1 MKPLNRKDMNKK
13 ILFLA
18 SLLTLSL
25 TFPVN
30 AQAQCGIEN
39 KAFKSGEFLSYDLYF
54 NWQFVWVK
62 VGTASMST
70 VQSRYKGQNAYRAS
84 LITRGNSK
92 LDNMFVMRDT
102 LVSYSSLDLSPLYY
116 RKGAKEGNRYY
127 VDEIWFSYPN
137 GQCHLKQHE
146 ITSKGESLWHQMTP
160 GKCVY
165 DMMSIYLRAR
175 NFDAAQLRQ
184 GQKITLPIAD
194 AKHLQNTWLVYQG
207 KETIEMKNSSNK
219 YRCLV
224 LSFMERED
232 GEEKEI
238 IRFFVTDDQNHVPV
252 RLDMFLRFGSA
263 KAYLTGMKG
272 VRSPLTS
279 KVK

>member
-1 MKPLNRKDMNKK
+1 MNKI
-13 ILFLA
+13 IL
-18 SLLTLSL
+18 SVIGCLLTLSL

-30 AQAQCGIEN
+30 SQAQCGIEN

-70 VQSRYKGQNAYRAS
+70 VQSRYKGQDAYRAS

-102 LVSYSSLDLSPLYY
+102 LVSYSTLDLSPLYY
-116 RKGAKEGNRYY
+116 RKGAKEGDRYY
-127 VDEIWFSYPN
+127 VDEIWYSYPN
-137 GQCHLKQHE
+137 NQCHLRQHE
-146 ITSKGESLWHQMTP
+146 ITSKGQSLYHQLNP

-175 NFDAAQLRQ
+175 NFDGSTLKK

-194 AKHLQNTWLVYQG
+194 AKHLQDTWLVYQG

-238 IRFFVTDDQNHVPV
+238 IRFFVTDDQNHLPV

>member
-1 MKPLNRKDMNKK
+1 MM
-13 ILFLA
+13 IIG
-18 SLLTLSL
+18 LSFIIYHL
-25 TFPVN
+25 SFSHAV
-30 AQAQCGIEN
+30 AQCGITN
-39 KAFKSGEFLSYDLYF
+39 TAFKSGEFLSYDLYF

-70 VQSRYKGQNAYRAS
+70 VQSRYKGQDAFRSS
-84 LITRGNSK
+84 LITRGNNK
-92 LDNMFVMRDT
+92 LDNVFVMRDT
-102 LVSYSSLDLSPLYY
+102 LLSYTTLDLAPLYH
-116 RKGAKEGNRYY
+116 RKGAKEGDRYY
-127 VDEIWFSYPN
+127 VDEIWYSYPD
-137 GQCHLKQHE
+137 GQCHLRQHA
-146 ITSKGESLWHQMTP
+146 ITSKGKHNWQNTNP

-175 NFDAAQLRQ
+175 NFEASKMKV

-194 AKHLQNTWLVYQG
+194 ASKMQDTWLVYQG
-207 KETIEMKNSSNK
+207 KETIEMKNSSSK

-232 GEEKEI
+232 GEAKEI
-238 IRFFVTDDQNHVPV
+238 IRFFVTDDQNHLPV

-272 VRSPLTS
+272 VRSYQLAYFPNIICFE
-279 KVK
+279 